1 MALLGNVERER
12 EGETKNEART
22 VGDLISVSCYF
33 VKDGMALLPVP
44 AGPGSIRQSLANPIW
59 SPEQAVVRGYKGG
72 GENAHFSKLPT
83 WHLFSPQSLF
93 CMHSTTLPSL
103 SCFYVNLT
111 RYKTALLIHC
121 GNYMICHETYY
132 KLHCHQQH
140 IQYSRLKIIILSE
153 KLKRG

>member
-1 MALLGNVERER
+1 MQFLLIFSIQRPLGSFGKCGERR
-12 EGETKNEART
+12 GRGETKKEART

-44 AGPGSIRQSLANPIW
+44 AGPGSIHQSLANPIW

-83 WHLFSPQSLF
+83 WHLFFPLKLILHAFYDASFSILF
-93 CMHSTTLPSL
+93 L
-103 SCFYVNLT
+103 VNLT

-121 GNYMICHETYY
+121 GNYMICHEA
-132 KLHCHQQH
+132 
-140 IQYSRLKIIILSE
+140 
-153 KLKRG
+153 